1 MLYPNIDDLWFVPL
15 GGTGEIGMNLNLYGH
30 NGQWLMV
37 DCGVSF
43 DEPLVPRYKS
53 GDGEEEEGSASK
65 KGTTHRVVA
74 PDPSFIAKQ
83 KDALAGIVITHAHED
98 HVGAIPYLWERFQA
112 PIYTTSFTAEVL
124 RRKLARSK
132 LANRIP
138 IVEVDAGD
146 TRHIGSFSVSWLA
159 ITHSLPEPFALKI
172 ETLAGTVLHTADWKI
187 DSNPITGSPF
197 DVNLYKQLGNEN
209 ILALVGDSTNAPKPG
224 FSISE
229 RNCYDGLLST
239 ISPLKGRVIVGC
251 FGSNIARLVSL
262 ARVAKKTKRY
272 MALYGRSLLN
282 MYGIAKQQGIWPDDL
297 PITDPQHLGYLPPHE
312 VLAVATGSQG
322 EKNTALARL
331 ARDNHPHLSLDKGD
345 TVIFSSIVIPGNE
358 ESVGRLS
365 KALSA
370 KGVAVIHSEDSAL
383 PIHASGHPCAEELKL
398 MYNWVKPKIAIPVH
412 GEHLHLQAHA
422 DIAKACGVTKH
433 YVGQNGDLYRLSP
446 QPSIRR
452 QVVPVGRV
460 PVAQD

>member
-1 MLYPNIDDLWFVPL
+1 MLQPTIDDLWFVPL

-43 DEPLVPRYKS
+43 DEPLVPNYKAGGK
-53 GDGEEEEGSASK
+53 GDCRTQSK
-65 KGTTHRVVA
+65 RSTHRVVA
-74 PDPSFIAKQ
+74 PDPTFISNQ
-83 KDALAGIVITHAHED
+83 KDSLAGIVITHAHED
-98 HVGAIPYLWERFQA
+98 HVGAIPYLWERFQK

-124 RRKLARSK
+124 RRKLARTK
-132 LANRIP
+132 LANRIA
-138 IVEVDAGD
+138 IIEVDAGE
-146 TRHIGSFSVSWLA
+146 TKQIGPFSVHWLA

-172 ETLAGTVLHTADWKI
+172 TTPVGTVLHTADWKI
-187 DSNPITGSPF
+187 DANPITGQPF
-197 DVNLYKQLGNEN
+197 DINLYKRLGEEN

-239 ISPLKGRVIVGC
+239 IAPLKGRVVVGC
-251 FGSNIARLVSL
+251 FGSNIARLISL
-262 ARVAKKTKRY
+262 ARIAKKTKRY
-272 MALYGRSLLN
+272 MGLYGRSLMN

-297 PITDPQHLGYLPPHE
+297 PITDPQHLGYLPPQE

-331 ARDNHPHLSLDKGD
+331 ARDNHPLLSLDKGD
-345 TVIFSSIVIPGNE
+345 TVLFSSIVIPGNE
-358 ESVGRLS
+358 DSVERLS

-370 KGVAVIHSEDSAL
+370 KGVSVIHSEDSVL
-383 PIHASGHPCAEELKL
+383 PIHASGHPCEEELKL
-398 MYNWVKPKIAIPVH
+398 MYHWVKPKIAIPVH
-412 GEHLHLQAHA
+412 GEHHHLKAHA
-422 DIAKACGVTKH
+422 EIAKLCGVTKH
-433 YVGQNGDLYRLSP
+433 YVGQNGDLYRLAP

-460 PVAQD
+460 PVQQD

>member
-1 MLYPNIDDLWFVPL
+1 MLQPTAADLWFVPL

-43 DEPLVPRYKS
+43 DEPLIPSYKIKS
-53 GDGEEEEGSASK
+53 THGEGSKA
-65 KGTTHRVVA
+65 GTTHRVVA
-74 PDPSFIAKQ
+74 PDPSFIASQ
-83 KDALAGIVITHAHED
+83 KELLAGIVITHAHED
-98 HVGAIPYLWERFQA
+98 HVGAIPYLWERFQK
-112 PIYTTSFTAEVL
+112 PIYTTPFTAEVL
-124 RRKLARSK
+124 RRKLAKSK

-146 TRHIGSFSVSWLA
+146 IRQIGPFTVNWLA

-172 ETLAGTVLHTADWKI
+172 STPVGTVLHTADWKI
-187 DSNPITGSPF
+187 DANPITGTPF
-197 DVNLYKQLGNEN
+197 DVNLYKQLGKEN

-239 ISPLKGRVIVGC
+239 ILPLKGRVVVGC
-251 FGSNIARLVSL
+251 FGSNIARLISL
-262 ARVAKKTKRY
+262 ARVAKKTQRY
-272 MALYGRSLLN
+272 MGLYGRSLLN

-297 PITDPQHLGYLPPHE
+297 PIADAQHLGYLPPHE

-331 ARDNHPHLSLDKGD
+331 AKDNHPHLQVEKGD
-345 TVIFSSIVIPGNE
+345 TVLFSSIVIPGNE
-358 ESVGRLS
+358 KSVERLS
-365 KALSA
+365 KSLID
-370 KGVAVIHSEDSAL
+370 KGVTVIHSEDSPL
-383 PIHASGHPCAEELKL
+383 PIHASGHPCEEELKL
-398 MYNWVKPKIAIPVH
+398 MYHWVKPKISIPVH
-412 GEHLHLQAHA
+412 GEHLHLTAHA
-422 DIAKACGVTKH
+422 NIAKESGVLKH
-433 YVGQNGDLYRLSP
+433 YVGQNGDLYRLAP

-452 QVVPVGRV
+452 QIVPVGRI
-460 PVAQD
+460 PVQQD

>member
-1 MLYPNIDDLWFVPL
+1 MLHPNIDDLWFVPL

-43 DEPLVPRYKS
+43 DEPLVPNYKTDAS
-53 GDGEEEEGSASK
+53 VGSVAPP
-65 KGTTHRVVA
+65 KGATHRVVT
-74 PDPSFIAKQ
+74 PDPTFIAKQ
-83 KDALAGIVITHAHED
+83 KDSLAGIVITHAHED
-98 HVGAIPYLWERFQA
+98 HVGAIPYLWERFQT
-112 PIYTTSFTAEVL
+112 PIFTTPFTAEVL
-124 RRKLARSK
+124 RRKLAKSK

-138 IVEVDAGD
+138 IVEVEAGD
-146 TRHIGSFSVSWLA
+146 TRQIGPFNVNWLA

-172 ETLAGTVLHTADWKI
+172 TTPAGTVLHTADWKI
-187 DSNPITGSPF
+187 DANPITGLPF

-239 ISPLKGRVIVGC
+239 ISPLKGRVVVGC
-251 FGSNIARLVSL
+251 FGSNIARLISL
-262 ARVAKKTKRY
+262 AKIAKKTKRY

-331 ARDNHPHLSLDKGD
+331 ARDNHPHLTLDKGD
-345 TVIFSSIVIPGNE
+345 TAIFSSIVIPGNE

-370 KGVAVIHSEDSAL
+370 KGVTVIHSEDSAL

-398 MYNWVKPKIAIPVH
+398 MYHWVKPKIAIPVH
-412 GEHLHLQAHA
+412 GEHQHLQAHA
-422 DIAKACGVTKH
+422 DIAKACGVMKH

-460 PVAQD
+460 PVQQD